1 MFLAVFE
8 EVVEDDD
15 FVDHFAGRMEA
26 VLHMF
31 SHFFYDLCPFLLDEV
46 DILLLVDFIL
56 VPLHLVLYLLERIGG
71 QRPEFLLDL
80 LLDRFV
86 EFPDLHLWHVLH
98 LRLFV
103 FRLLPHYNQM
113 E

>member
-1 MFLAVFE
+1 MFLVVFE
-8 EVVEDDD
+8 EVVEYDD
-15 FVDHFAGRMEA
+15 FVDHFAGRMETL
-26 VLHMF
+26 LHMLL
-31 SHFFYDLCPFLLDEV
+31 HFFNDLGPFLLDEV
-46 DILLLVDFIL
+46 DVLLLVDFIL
-56 VPLHLVLYLLERIGG
+56 VPLHLVLYLLEGIGG

-80 LLDRFV
+80 FLDRFV
-86 EFPDLHLWHVLH
+86 EFPDLHLRHILH